1 MPATLLNGTIA
12 RKGNQTNNSGNIR
25 KMNDTPSQSPIA
37 AKRNV
42 RSKAAS
48 GSAGTKT
55 RSRKKTALQPDAD
68 RVALRAYFIGERRR
82 TLGIPGDPTSDWL
95 QAERELLG
103 ESKSV

>member
-1 MPATLLNGTIA
+1 MPAMLLNGTNA
-12 RKGNQTNNSGNIR
+12 RKGNQMNNPGKLE

-37 AKRNV
+37 VKRNV

-82 TLGIPGDPTSDWL
+82 TLGIPGDATSDWL
-95 QAERELLG
+95 QAERELLE
-103 ESKSV
+103 ESKAA